1 MRSGIQNGMQNGTD
15 SLDDRLA
22 RRRVR
27 RWSRRAKIAGPLL
40 AVPAILALLILS
52 VDLIEYQPQKQSRR
66 ASERPA
72 PIATRHSATHPDAI
86 VVEPQSVSSLSVVD
100 STLSSASPLAMD
112 TGMGMGMEIGSGDP
126 DVPGAGR

>member
-1 MRSGIQNGMQNGTD
+1 MHSGMQNGMQNGAD

-40 AVPAILALLILS
+40 ALPAILALLILS
-52 VDLIEYQPQKQSRR
+52 VDLIEYQPQKQSRQ

-72 PIATRHSATHPDAI
+72 PIATRPSATHPGAI
-86 VVEPQSVSSLSVVD
+86 LVEPQSASSLSVVD
-100 STLSSASPLAMD
+100 SPLSSASPLAMD
-112 TGMGMGMEIGSGDP
+112 IGTGTAIGSGDP
-126 DVPGAGR
+126 VLPAAGR

>member
-1 MRSGIQNGMQNGTD
+1 MHRGMQNEIQNETD

-22 RRRVR
+22 RRRLR
-27 RWSRRAKIAGPLL
+27 RWSRRAKLAGPLL

-72 PIATRHSATHPDAI
+72 PVATRHSATHPDAI
-86 VVEPQSVSSLSVVD
+86 VVEPQSLSSLSVVD
-100 STLSSASPLAMD
+100 SPLSSPSPLGLD
-112 TGMGMGMEIGSGDP
+112 MGTGMEIGSGDP
-126 DVPGAGR
+126 DVPGAER